1 MSQESCKNK
10 CVADDEAIK
19 CCSSQFLK
27 TVFETADGTISQSN
41 KEFWQFNERKE
52 NKKKLLFKGNIGFP
66 QAGSDLSLFFPRN
79 FKVHVL
85 YNSMDACVFNIFLS
99 NLYVTVIQIAAA

>member
-27 TVFETADGTISQSN
+27 TVFETADGTISQSKN
-41 KEFWQFNERKE
+41 SDSSMKG
-52 NKKKLLFKGNIGFP
+52 KKTKKTFSLKVILGFLR
-66 QAGSDLSLFFPRN
+66 QE
-79 FKVHVL
+79 
-85 YNSMDACVFNIFLS
+85 
-99 NLYVTVIQIAAA
+99 VI

>member
-41 KEFWQFNERKE
+41 KEF
-52 NKKKLLFKGNIGFP
+52 
-66 QAGSDLSLFFPRN
+66 
-79 FKVHVL
+79 
-85 YNSMDACVFNIFLS
+85 
-99 NLYVTVIQIAAA
+99 

>member
-27 TVFETADGTISQSN
+27 TVFETADGTISQSKN
-41 KEFWQFNERKE
+41 SDSSMKG
-52 NKKKLLFKGNIGFP
+52 KKTKKP
-66 QAGSDLSLFFPRN
+66 SL
-79 FKVHVL
+79 
-85 YNSMDACVFNIFLS
+85 
-99 NLYVTVIQIAAA
+99 